1 MTLTV
6 LLFLLPETKMYES
19 MNGVTTSAMTEPDE
33 IFQILEGTRQT
44 KLPTS
49 KLSIGLL
56 DVTQCCHQL
65 LTRYWLLVLQ

>member
-1 MTLTV
+1 
-6 LLFLLPETKMYES
+6 